1 MSKLVAVVDDEPDI
15 VSLIT
20 LHLEKAG
27 FKVKGFLEADSFLK
41 FIERQ
46 APDLIVLDLM
56 LPDADGYDICKYLKR
71 REEFSRIPLIML
83 TAKGEETDRVLGLE
97 LGADDYVVKPF
108 SIKEFVAR
116 VKAVLRRQ
124 VREEPSGRITVG
136 DSLVIDAEK
145 FEVQVEGKSV
155 ELTSAEFKILKLL
168 STKKGWVFTRDQILD
183 YLWGKEKAV
192 VDRTVD
198 VHIRNLREKLGPA
211 ARFIKNVRGVGYKI
225 EE

>member
-71 REEFSRIPLIML
+71 REELSRVPLIML
-83 TAKGEETDRVLGLE
+83 TAKG
-97 LGADDYVVKPF
+97 
-108 SIKEFVAR
+108 
-116 VKAVLRRQ
+116 
-124 VREEPSGRITVG
+124 
-136 DSLVIDAEK
+136 
-145 FEVQVEGKSV
+145 
-155 ELTSAEFKILKLL
+155 
-168 STKKGWVFTRDQILD
+168 
-183 YLWGKEKAV
+183 
-192 VDRTVD
+192 
-198 VHIRNLREKLGPA
+198 
-211 ARFIKNVRGVGYKI
+211 
-225 EE
+225 